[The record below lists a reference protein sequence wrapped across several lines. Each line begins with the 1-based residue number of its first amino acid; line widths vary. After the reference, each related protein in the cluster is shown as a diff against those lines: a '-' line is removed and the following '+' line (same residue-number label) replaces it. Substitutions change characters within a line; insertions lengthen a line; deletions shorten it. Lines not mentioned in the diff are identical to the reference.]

1 MKRAVLNA
9 VPADLQDVKMKK
21 ILYVVLDG
29 LGDLPIAELD
39 RKTPLEAASTP
50 HMDGLVQRGQS
61 GILYPVDK
69 GIAPESD
76 IAVISLLGYDAK
88 KYYTGR
94 GPLESFAEGLKVE
107 PGNLALRINFATV
120 DADGKT
126 ILDRR
131 VGRNLTTDEATA
143 LAKEINSQV
152 RLTQATFEFKNTI
165 GHRGVL
171 VIRHKSKNLSGWIT
185 NTDPAYAREGI
196 FGIAKEEFQ
205 NQVVESQPMPD
216 YKDSPEASVSA
227 DLLNEFTRVSHQ
239 VLAQSAINQK
249 RIAQDK
255 LPANIILSRDAGDR
269 LPEFPS
275 VKSLYNLRLGS
286 FVQMPVEKGIALLTG
301 IEVIEVPLPCGDL
314 GVDYSIWAKIALRK
328 ILEFDG
334 LYIHIKGPDEP
345 AHDGNFLKKKE
356 IIEIID
362 KFFFGPLLKKMDFK
376 DAIIAVTADH
386 STVCK
391 IRAHSADPVP
401 LLISGSNITPDSSR
415 SFSEREA
422 KRGSLGEIR
431 GFELLP
437 LLIKLTQ
444 R

>member
-1 MKRAVLNA
+1 
-9 VPADLQDVKMKK
+9 MKK
-21 ILYVVLDG
+21 ILYIVLDG
-29 LGDLPIAELD
+29 LADLPIPELD
-39 RKTPLEAASTP
+39 NKTPLEAALTP
-50 HMDGLVQRGQS
+50 HMDRLTKS
-61 GILYPVDK
+61 GSTGTLYPVDK

-88 KYYTGR
+88 QYYTGR
-94 GPLESFAEGLKVE
+94 GPLECFAEGLKIE
-107 PGNLALRINFATV
+107 KGNLALRINFATV
-120 DADGKT
+120 NADGKT

-152 RLTQATFEFKNTI
+152 RLTSATFEFKNTI

-171 VIRHKSKNLSGWIT
+171 VIRHTDKNLSGWIT

-196 FGIAKEEFQ
+196 FGIAKEKFQ
-205 NQVVESQPMPD
+205 NQVAESQPMAGF
-216 YKDSPEASVSA
+216 KDSPEALASA
-227 DLLNEFTRVSHQ
+227 DLLNEFTQKSYQ
-239 VLAQSAINQK
+239 VLSESAINRK
-249 RIAQDK
+249 RIAQHK
-255 LPANIILSRDAGDR
+255 LPANAILSRDAGDH

-275 VKSLYNLRLGS
+275 VKSLYNLRFGS

-301 IEVIEVPLPCGDL
+301 IEVIEVPLSSGHL
-314 GVDYSIWAKIALRK
+314 EVDYSVWAKIALKK

-345 AHDGNFLKKKE
+345 AHDGNFIRKKE

-362 KFFFGPLLKKMDFK
+362 KFFFSSLLKRLNLK
-376 DAIIAVTADH
+376 DTVIAVTADH

-401 LLISGSNITPDSSR
+401 LLISGNDITPDGSL
-415 SFSEREA
+415 SFSERVA
-422 KRGSLGEIR
+422 RQGSLGEIR
-431 GFELLP
+431 GFKLLP
-437 LLIKLTQ
+437 LLIKFAQ
-444 R
+444 GEK